1 MSLLPPVK
9 INRFSESPPVFEQKR
24 TKIQL
29 SLLIYVS
36 QESIQEGC
44 STVNTLYK
52 SQNLL

>member
-1 MSLLPPVK
+1 MY
-9 INRFSESPPVFEQKR
+9 ISEKR

-36 QESIQEGC
+36 QESIQEDC

-52 SQNLL
+52 SQNLLKIMDRID